1 MILKE
6 DMHNE
11 RFEKYY
17 KAQGILPQEEW
28 TPFMEAMRTPL
39 PTTFRVTGSRQ
50 WVTRLRCNLCAEE
63 VSGQRGS

>member
-17 KAQGILPQEEW
+17 KAQGILPENEW
-28 TPFMEAMRTPL
+28 TPFMDSMRAPL

-50 WVTRLRCNLCAEE
+50 WVALSRCNLCTEKG
-63 VSGQRGS
+63 SGRRGC